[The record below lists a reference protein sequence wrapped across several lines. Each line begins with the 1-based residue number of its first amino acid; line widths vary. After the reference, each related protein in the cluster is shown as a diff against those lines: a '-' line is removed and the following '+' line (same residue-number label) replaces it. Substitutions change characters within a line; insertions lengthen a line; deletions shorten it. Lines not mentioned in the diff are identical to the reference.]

1 MVNMC
6 YVVFILSFIN
16 LKLSFIY
23 QNIDT
28 RKVGESFYLSFYTN
42 PLNSF
47 NSSNFFDSKTQKA
60 GMASFI
66 AEYFRGLSH
75 STFFC

>member
-28 RKVGESFYLSFYTN
+28 RKVGESLYLPSYTN
-42 PLNSF
+42 PLNSY
-47 NSSNFFDSKTQKA
+47 NSSNFFDSKIQKA

-66 AEYFRGLSH
+66 AEYF
-75 STFFC
+75 